1 MYKQTRFRSFMSSP
15 EMTST
20 SIPLF
25 PLSTVLFPD
34 GLLPLQIFEVRYLDM
49 IQKCIADG
57 AQFGVVS
64 LTQGSEVRKPGV
76 TESFASVGTMAK
88 IAAWHAP
95 MPALLQ
101 IACIGTTRFRIS
113 FSEQL
118 RNGLWVAE
126 TEPIENDQVVAIP
139 VELQDTAQALGRLIA
154 SLQGENAHN
163 EMPVLAPY
171 RLDECGWVANRWCE
185 LLSISSAQ
193 KQRLLEL
200 DNPLLRLELIQD
212 VLSEQGLLM

>member
-1 MYKQTRFRSFMSSP
+1 
-15 EMTST
+15 MTSI

-25 PLSTVLFPD
+25 PLGTVLFPD

-49 IQKCIADG
+49 IHKCIENG
-57 AQFGVVS
+57 TQFGVVS
-64 LTQGSEVRKPGV
+64 LTQGSEVRTPGV
-76 TESFASVGTMAK
+76 TESFVSVGTMAK

-101 IACIGTTRFRIS
+101 ITCTGTTRFRVS
-113 FSEQL
+113 SSEQL
-118 RNGLWVAE
+118 KNGLWVAE
-126 TEPIENDQVVAIP
+126 TEPIADDQVVPIP
-139 VELQDTAQALGRLIA
+139 MELQNTADTLDRLIA
-154 SLQGENAHN
+154 SLQSERGPRN

-185 LLSISSAQ
+185 LLPMSSEQ

>member
-1 MYKQTRFRSFMSSP
+1 
-15 EMTST
+15 MTST

-25 PLSTVLFPD
+25 PLDTVLFPD

-49 IQKCIADG
+49 IHKCISNG

-64 LTQGSEVRKPGV
+64 LIQGGEVRKPGV
-76 TESFASVGTMAK
+76 VESFATVGTMAK
-88 IAAWHAP
+88 ITAWHTP

-101 IACIGTTRFRIS
+101 ITCAGTTRFQVLS
-113 FSEQL
+113 SEQL
-118 RNGLWVAE
+118 KNGLWIAE
-126 TEPIENDQVVAIP
+126 MEPIKDDQVVAIP
-139 VELQDTAQALGRLIA
+139 AELQDTANTLGRLIA
-154 SLQGENAHN
+154 SLQSERESRN
-163 EMPVLAPY
+163 EMPILAPY

-185 LLSISSAQ
+185 LLPISSAQ

-200 DNPLLRLELIQD
+200 ENPLLRLELIQD

>member
-1 MYKQTRFRSFMSSP
+1 
-15 EMTST
+15 MTST

-57 AQFGVVS
+57 TQFGIVS
-64 LTQGSEVRKPGV
+64 LTQGGEVRKPGV

-88 IAAWHAP
+88 IVAWHAP

-101 IACIGTTRFRIS
+101 IACAGTTRFRIS

-118 RNGLWVAE
+118 KNGLWVAE

-139 VELQDTAQALGRLIA
+139 IELQDTTEAFNRLIA
-154 SLQGENAHN
+154 SLQGENGHN

-185 LLSISSAQ
+185 LLPISSAQ